1 VSTSDIIYIFVVLV
15 LLLASV
21 YVVVFFMRKMMF
33 KFEGGKG
40 NVVPISVVAV
50 KGILPKRYIS
60 VVKVNNNYY
69 VLGISD
75 TNITLLDKPDSENF
89 SEYDMMQNER
99 INMNFADL
107 LKKSL
112 KKK

>member
-1 VSTSDIIYIFVVLV
+1 MSTSDIIYIFVVLI

-21 YVVVFFMRKMMF
+21 YVVVYFMRKMMF

-40 NVVPISVVAV
+40 NAVPISVVAV

-60 VVKVNNNYY
+60 VVKVKDDYY

-75 TNITLLDKPDSENF
+75 TNITLLDKPDSKNF
-89 SEYDMMQNER
+89 SEYDLQQNEKV
-99 INMNFADL
+99 NMNFADI